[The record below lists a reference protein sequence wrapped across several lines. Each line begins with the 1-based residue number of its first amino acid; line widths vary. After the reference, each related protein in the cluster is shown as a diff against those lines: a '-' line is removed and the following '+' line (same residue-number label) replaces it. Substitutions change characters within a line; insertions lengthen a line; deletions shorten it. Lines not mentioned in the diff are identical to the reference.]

1 MVSKM
6 MIKLLIFAFLIPV
19 SWGEETKN
27 PIQFIYI
34 HGSNQNNYKSRSR
47 FNESVSR
54 LHPQVI
60 KAATQE
66 PLIQTHLL
74 ENGENHISPKT
85 LNFFW
90 GDRSYIAI
98 EAMKRNLLTP
108 QLLSGFL
115 NLAERARIKLNY
127 TLHDAIWLE
136 KDSNKKGVLNDLFN
150 AINDPAKT
158 NQKTPFV
165 LMGHSAGSLLAF
177 NLLLYRLPYLD
188 IQAFATELK
197 VTPETMAVIGT
208 QANSFT
214 CLEALMSSS
223 AIRYNAEGNL
233 TPFFKG
239 LEPTLPNYQLEAYRN
254 QWLENLP
261 LYTKL
266 YCLPP
271 ERVKGIVTFGSPL
284 ILFYSTVADPKKDE
298 NYLTANMMRYMMG
311 HHIFW
316 LHINHFNDFIGVPL
330 PGKKQILSM
339 IQGRLGLAPLLD
351 GGFLQNKVCLNR
363 GANVLNAHSWYWNK
377 PKAFA
382 QAIMQT
388 YREGYQ
394 TWYPSPVYSEKNALP
409 GNDMKGIK
417 KD

>member
-1 MVSKM
+1 MALKIMRGMLV
-6 MIKLLIFAFLIPV
+6 FALLIPV
-19 SWGEETKN
+19 TWAEE
-27 PIQFIYI
+27 IQFIYI
-34 HGSNQNNYKSRSR
+34 HGTNQNNKESRSR
-47 FNESVSR
+47 FNASVSR

-60 KAATQE
+60 RAASQE
-66 PLIQTHLL
+66 PLIKSQLL
-74 ENGENHISPKT
+74 ENGQYRISPQT

-98 EAMKRNLLTP
+98 TAMKRNLLTP
-108 QLLSGFL
+108 QLVSGFL

-136 KDSNKKGVLNDLFN
+136 KDSNKKGVLNDLFQ
-150 AINDPAKT
+150 AINDPDGPNHK
-158 NQKTPFV
+158 QPFV

-197 VTPETMAVIGT
+197 VSPETMAVIGS

-239 LEPTLPNYQLEAYRN
+239 LEPALPDYQLEAYRT

-261 LYTKL
+261 FYTKL
-266 YCLPP
+266 YCLPA
-271 ERVKGIVTFGSPL
+271 ERVKGMVTFGSPL
-284 ILFYSTVADPKKDE
+284 TLFYSTVANPKKDE
-298 NYLTANMMRYMMG
+298 NYLTASMMSYMMKRR
-311 HHIFW
+311 IFW
-316 LHINHFNDFIGVPL
+316 LHLNHFNDFIGVPI
-330 PGKKQILSM
+330 PQKKQILSM
-339 IQGRLGLAPLLD
+339 IQERLGISPVLG
-351 GGFLQNKVCLNR
+351 GGFLQNKVCVNR
-363 GANVLNAHSWYWNK
+363 GASVLNAHSWYWNK
-377 PKAFA
+377 PQAFA
-382 QAIMQT
+382 QAIVQT

-394 TWYPSPVYSEKNALP
+394 NWYPSGVHSEKETSQSNP
-409 GNDMKGIK
+409 GE
-417 KD
+417 